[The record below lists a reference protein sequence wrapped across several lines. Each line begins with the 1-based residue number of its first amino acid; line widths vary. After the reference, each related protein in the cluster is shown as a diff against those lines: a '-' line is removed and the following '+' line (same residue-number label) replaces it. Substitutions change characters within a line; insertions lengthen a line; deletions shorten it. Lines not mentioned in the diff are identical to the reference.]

1 MKEENYYL
9 KVSRYSDLED
19 KNERIL
25 YRFLEMLTG
34 LISWSVLISA
44 ILCSYFYPLV
54 AACVIVVYAVYWFFR
69 SIYFSIHLRSGY
81 AKMKKSEK
89 TDWLAKLKELDPVD
103 IYHLVIV
110 PTYDESEKILRNTIQ
125 SIVKNDYP
133 LDKIILVLAFEERA
147 GGDAVQKANNLKQE
161 FDSRFFKV
169 LTTFHP
175 KDIPGEIAGKSSNE
189 AWATKV
195 AKKEVIDKLNIPY
208 EDIILTSLDS
218 DTIVYPK
225 YFSCLTY
232 LYRTVDNPTRSSFQP
247 VPLYINNIWEASPV
261 SRIFA
266 FSSTFWHTI
275 NQERPEKLVTFSSHS
290 MSFQALID
298 IDFKQTNVVSED
310 SRVFW
315 QCFLKYDGDYKT
327 VPMYYPVSMDANAA
341 PTIIQ
346 TAANI
351 YKQTRRWAYGVENI
365 PYFIFGFIKNKN
377 IPMSKKVPMFIEM
390 IEGKVSWAVFL
401 VGCNF
406 RCPWCYS
413 PEIVLPDLITRQP
426 KISQKELFD
435 FLNSRKGLLDGV
447 VICGGEPTIQPELFD
462 FLAKIK
468 SLGFKIKLD
477 TNGSNPEAIREVLD
491 KNLVQ
496 YIAMDIKSVLDSK
509 RYQEATGS
517 GINIDSIIESIN
529 LIKGSNIDYEFRTT
543 VVPAFHSVEDII
555 KIAQSIAPAKKY
567 FIQSFRAEKNI
578 DSRLTSV
585 KPYSEEVMQQIKE
598 KIHHLF
604 EVCSVR

>member
-1 MKEENYYL
+1 MIE
-9 KVSRYSDLED
+9 
-19 KNERIL
+19 IG
-25 YRFLEMLTG
+25 G
-34 LISWSVLISA
+34 LQKTTLI
-44 ILCSYFYPLV
+44 
-54 AACVIVVYAVYWFFR
+54 
-69 SIYFSIHLRSGY
+69 
-81 AKMKKSEK
+81 
-89 TDWLAKLKELDPVD
+89 
-103 IYHLVIV
+103 
-110 PTYDESEKILRNTIQ
+110 
-125 SIVKNDYP
+125 DYP
-133 LDKIILVLAFEERA
+133 
-147 GGDAVQKANNLKQE
+147 GN
-161 FDSRFFKV
+161 
-169 LTTFHP
+169 
-175 KDIPGEIAGKSSNE
+175 
-189 AWATKV
+189 V
-195 AKKEVIDKLNIPY
+195 AC
-208 EDIILTSLDS
+208 T
-218 DTIVYPK
+218 
-225 YFSCLTY
+225 
-232 LYRTVDNPTRSSFQP
+232 
-247 VPLYINNIWEASPV
+247 
-261 SRIFA
+261 
-266 FSSTFWHTI
+266 
-275 NQERPEKLVTFSSHS
+275 
-290 MSFQALID
+290 
-298 IDFKQTNVVSED
+298 
-310 SRVFW
+310 
-315 QCFLKYDGDYKT
+315 
-327 VPMYYPVSMDANAA
+327 
-341 PTIIQ
+341 
-346 TAANI
+346 
-351 YKQTRRWAYGVENI
+351 
-365 PYFIFGFIKNKN
+365 
-377 IPMSKKVPMFIEM
+377 
-390 IEGKVSWAVFL
+390 VFL